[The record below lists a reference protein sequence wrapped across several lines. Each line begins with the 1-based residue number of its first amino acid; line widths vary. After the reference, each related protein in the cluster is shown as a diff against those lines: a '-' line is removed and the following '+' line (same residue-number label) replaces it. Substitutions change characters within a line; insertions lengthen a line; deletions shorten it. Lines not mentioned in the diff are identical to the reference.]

1 MKINDSGLTI
11 VKHFEGLY
19 LRGYLCPAGVPTCCY
34 GHTGPGVKVG
44 KLYTVEDA
52 ERFLAEDMEKF
63 EAAVTDLVRVVLT
76 SDQFSALV
84 SFAFNVGAGVL
95 ANSTLLRRLNQ
106 GRRAEA
112 SEEFLRWNKAKD
124 PVTQNMIVLPGL
136 TRRRK
141 AESALFLSADWE
153 QWLA

>member
-34 GHTGPGVKVG
+34 GHTGPDIKVG

-52 ERFLAEDMEKF
+52 ERFLAEDMDKF
-63 EAAVTDLVRVVLT
+63 ERAVTDLAKVVLT

-84 SFAFNVGAGVL
+84 SFAFNVGANAL
-95 ANSTLLRRLNQ
+95 ANSTLLKRLNQ
-106 GRRAEA
+106 GRRAESADQFSRWTKA
-112 SEEFLRWNKAKD
+112 SVNGRMTD
-124 PVTQNMIVLPGL
+124 LPGL
-136 TRRRK
+136 VRRRK
-141 AESALFLSADWE
+141 AERALFLSEDWE
-153 QWLA
+153 QFLD